1 MNKRS
6 IISINTPFGQT
17 GNIEVEE
24 IVKQRTTYGPGMCC
38 ATIARVNDIR
48 EKVCCKYG
56 DTEIG
61 MSVFMNDISAVGDA
75 EEIRKGIRN
84 CRKMETLKKFEYGLK
99 KTKIMIVR
107 KGKWGIE
114 QIQESVQQGTV
125 LDTDKYKY
133 LGMVLNTEGNL
144 KEHIRV
150 MRQKSDKI
158 LLDIN
163 ALRAKSQVRTEE
175 ISVKLKLFE
184 LCLMPEILHGE
195 G

>member
-1 MNKRS
+1 M
-6 IISINTPFGQT
+6 
-17 GNIEVEE
+17 
-24 IVKQRTTYGPGMCC
+24 
-38 ATIARVNDIR
+38 
-48 EKVCCKYG
+48 
-56 DTEIG
+56 
-61 MSVFMNDISAVGDA
+61 
-75 EEIRKGIRN
+75 
-84 CRKMETLKKFEYGLK
+84 
-99 KTKIMIVR
+99 
-107 KGKWGIE
+107 
-114 QIQESVQQGTV
+114 
-125 LDTDKYKY
+125 LDTDTYKY